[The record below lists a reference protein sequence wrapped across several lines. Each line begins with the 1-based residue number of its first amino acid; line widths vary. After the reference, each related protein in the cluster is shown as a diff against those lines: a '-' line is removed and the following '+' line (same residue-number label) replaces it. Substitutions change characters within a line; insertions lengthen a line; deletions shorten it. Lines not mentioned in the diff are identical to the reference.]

1 MLCKECGSQIP
12 DNATECEFCGA
23 MVDASAAD
31 DTKVIDADELAAAE
45 ALAAEASEYSGGVD
59 EEIFDENEKIRR
71 SQMEKMMEDKKKQL
85 SEIEKRRNEKRKR
98 QRRKKFAII
107 ALICAIAACAAG
119 AGAYYIMEGANNNQP
134 TELTLGSPSPMAM
147 PTATPSV
154 SPAASPD
161 ASASPN
167 PASASP
173 AVIGQ
178 LTAPSSTDGAQSAS
192 SGGTVASKAS
202 SGSSSSSKTQ
212 STSSSTPR
220 TSSASS
226 SSSNT
231 SGTSASSGSAS
242 KNIPFS
248 GIVSDKISAQLVT
261 GGEVIYNTGTGR
273 YLMTFTMGNTRYYA
287 NVSEGST
294 TEQIQGKTYTIDADA
309 TNESYNGNTVYE
321 ISSMTNYAGDYVL
334 PNSGTKL
341 LTSSDI
347 KGLSKYDL
355 ALARNEIYA
364 RHGRKFQ
371 TPEYSAYFSGKSW
384 YKLNPNYNYSN
395 DDSNLNN
402 IERKNVLFILK
413 AEKR

>member
-119 AGAYYIMEGANNNQP
+119 AGAYYLMEGADRNQP
-134 TELTLGSPSPMAM
+134 TELTLGSPSPSAM
-147 PTATPSV
+147 PTAVPSASPAV
-154 SPAASPD
+154 SPDTSF
-161 ASASPN
+161 SPN

-178 LTAPSSTDGAQSAS
+178 LTAPSGTSGAQPAS
-192 SGGTVASKAS
+192 SGGSAVSKAS
-202 SGSSSSSKTQ
+202 SGSSSSKTQ
-212 STSSSTPR
+212 SSSVSTPR
-220 TSSASS
+220 TSSSS
-226 SSSNT
+226 SGSSNA
-231 SGTSASSGSAS
+231 SGASASSGSSS

-384 YKLNPNYNYSN
+384 YKLNPNYNYAN

-402 IERKNVLFILK
+402 IERKNVLFILS
-413 AEKR
+413 AEKK